1 MKISVKLWGSIVFLV
16 ALGIAA
22 AFVISSPPGTFL
34 HPRWFDTHV
43 LGIMTYPIFHLGAL
57 PVTLAFL
64 LKAVVFVALLGL
76 LAGRVRGLLQS
87 ALQHHTLLDTGQQYA
102 YSRITSYLVFLAGLV
117 IGLESAGVN
126 LNSLLVV
133 GGAVGIGIGLG
144 LQALANNFVSGLV
157 LLFERPIKLGDRIE
171 VGGVL
176 GDVVR
181 MAGRSTWVC
190 TNENVVIIVPNSE
203 FISNRVTNW
212 TANDRRIRFSLPV
225 GVSYDANPEKV
236 RDLLLATARE
246 HPDVLDEPAPDV
258 LFLGFGD
265 SALNFELRVWTIRQV
280 QTPKTL
286 ASDLY
291 YSIFRCL
298 GENGIEIPFPQRDL
312 HLKSASAPIAI
323 TNG

>member
-1 MKISVKLWGSIVFLV
+1 MKLAIRLWGSIAFLV
-16 ALGIAA
+16 ALGLAA
-22 AFVISSPPGTFL
+22 AYIISSPQGEWLRPKWIDSRIL
-34 HPRWFDTHV
+34 RILTH
-43 LGIMTYPIFHLGAL
+43 PIFHLGAM

-64 LKAVVFVALLGL
+64 IKAVIYLVLLGL
-76 LAGRVRGLLQS
+76 VAGRVRRLLQNT
-87 ALQHHTLLDTGQQYA
+87 LQHHTLLDTGQQYA
-102 YSRITSYLVFLAGLV
+102 YSRITGYLVFLIGLV
-117 IGLESAGVN
+117 IGLESTGVN

-212 TANDRRIRFSLPV
+212 TANDRRVRFSLPI
-225 GVSYDANPEKV
+225 GISYDSNPEKI
-236 RDLLLATARE
+236 RDLLLATAHQ
-246 HPDVLDEPAPDV
+246 HPDVLPDPAPDV

-291 YSIFRCL
+291 FAIFRCF

-312 HLKSASAPIAI
+312 HLKSVSAPIAI